1 MLYAGLCSLF
11 PAIGCATE
19 EDKPQ
24 STEPEKAPLKTLV
37 QQLGDTEFEVRET
50 AMAKLRQM
58 GEQARPEL
66 EAAAKDNDPEVSHAA
81 NVLLKSINRAQIVVT
96 VVGPD
101 EKPLPEVDVFLNLS
115 RVSGGR
121 MIGLGK
127 AQSIK
132 TDKDGN
138 AVFNDIDPDMYFVNI
153 GCTAKSY
160 LPANIGK
167 ANQKLG
173 VGRNEFKLACQRGG
187 SIKGVLLTAEKG
199 PIAGRRVVICHPH
212 FMRFK
217 TNKNFAQIVAA
228 QRGVETDEK
237 GAFAFDA
244 LHPMEYFVAVVEG
257 DKVLYTSNT
266 LKVAGE
272 PPVDLGEIVT
282 EIKAESLMQKE
293 KDGEKPLVK
302 EVKKLEAEP
311 APAAQPVAPPNPQGV
326 EGK

>member
-1 MLYAGLCSLF
+1 
-11 PAIGCATE
+11 
-19 EDKPQ
+19 
-24 STEPEKAPLKTLV
+24 
-37 QQLGDTEFEVRET
+37 
-50 AMAKLRQM
+50 MAKLRQM
-58 GEQARPEL
+58 GEQARSEL

-81 NVLLKSINRAQIVVT
+81 NVLLKNINRAQIVVT

-101 EKPLPEVDVFLNLS
+101 EKPLAEVDVFLNLS
-115 RVSGGR
+115 RVAGGR
-121 MIGLGK
+121 MMGVGK
-127 AQSIK
+127 AQSVK

-138 AVFNDIDPDMYFVNI
+138 AVFGDIDPDMYFVNI
-153 GCTAKSY
+153 GCNTKGY

-173 VGRNEFKLACQRGG
+173 VGKNEFKLNCQRGG
-187 SIKGVLLTAEKG
+187 SIKGVLLTAEKA
-199 PIAGRRVVICHPH
+199 PMAGRRVVICHPH

-266 LKVAGE
+266 VKVAGE
-272 PPVDLGEIVT
+272 PAVDLGEIVT
-282 EIKAESLMQKE
+282 EIKAESLVQKA
-293 KDGEKPLVK
+293 KDDDKPVAK
-302 EVKKLEAEP
+302 EQKKLEAVLVPNPPP
-311 APAAQPVAPPNPQGV
+311 AVQPIAPPNPQGV
-326 EGK
+326 EAK